1 MYLSSKLADLET
13 RQIQD
18 FRLLRGSAGISATLQ
33 SGILART
40 PPLYSTLPP
49 FSGQTLSR
57 EGATPW
63 HEVSRRIMKRHLG
76 GLVDAPECK
85 FGVCRARFSV
95 SAQSVGKVCRFWPF
109 FETLN
114 PNVGL
119 LFDWIRTGLPR
130 VDPHPPGPR
139 SWPQTSAQSAF
150 VGL

>member
-1 MYLSSKLADLET
+1 MYLSSKLADLES

-49 FSGQTLSR
+49 FSGQTLST

-85 FGVCRARFSV
+85 FGVCRARFGTKCRKSV
-95 SAQSVGKVCRFWPF
+95 PF

-119 LFDWIRTGLPR
+119 LFDWIRTRLPR
-130 VDPHPPGPR
+130 VDPHLPGPR